1 MSCFGL
7 EVTNSNTILS
17 VPNPGSRNYLSV
29 SYGLLTK
36 IEIAMMYFLLSG
48 LAFNRFLSISSY
60 NSSVIFV
67 ETELKNFF

>member
-17 VPNPGSRNYLSV
+17 VPNPGSRNYLSL

-36 IEIAMMYFLLSG
+36 MQNAMLYFLLSG
-48 LAFNRFLSISSY
+48 LTFNSFCQFQVIILPLS
-60 NSSVIFV
+60 
-67 ETELKNFF
+67 